1 MKNHPWMVGGGAHQ
15 LGGTKSP
22 LEWCVTIFLM
32 YVQTP
37 FNHNAAKAAP
47 ASTAT
52 HRPGVTHH
60 PGVVGTPARCAETDF
75 PRVSNLHTHH
85 TITLVTGMGCGCG
98 LSKKYKWAPIPQ
110 RMKFWKSF
118 KQPRLPPP
126 NSDHN
131 MLANLKHKT
140 FPFWLGIFSRN
151 CSVFIEQEAFLE
163 RQEPSGRTFPL

>member
-1 MKNHPWMVGGGAHQ
+1 MV
-15 LGGTKSP
+15 
-22 LEWCVTIFLM
+22 
-32 YVQTP
+32 
-37 FNHNAAKAAP
+37 AP
-47 ASTAT
+47 VSAAT

-118 KQPRLPPP
+118 KQPRLPPLIQTTICWQIL
-126 NSDHN
+126 NIK
-131 MLANLKHKT
+131 L
-140 FPFWLGIFSRN
+140 FRFGWGWLLSIFSRN